1 MPSYRIYLRPEGKVI
16 GEQQGRANQKRKKSD
31 ERKKES
37 EKDNKR
43 LDVSSIEQNGKEKY
57 KNIRMFTAKE
67 QKKNK

>member
-67 QKKNK
+67 QKKKK